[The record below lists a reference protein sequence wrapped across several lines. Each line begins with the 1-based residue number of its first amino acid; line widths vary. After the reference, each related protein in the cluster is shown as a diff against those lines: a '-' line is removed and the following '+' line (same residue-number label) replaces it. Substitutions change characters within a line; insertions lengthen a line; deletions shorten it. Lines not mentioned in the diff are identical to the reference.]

1 LCKQV
6 SRPTLFKRAMRRFS
20 VAWWA
25 YSFPLTVLALAAAEY
40 AQGVGEPAANVLM
53 LALAVLSVVV
63 TLALMV
69 FTAFRTS
76 DLLPHD
82 DPFLLAAAT
91 LPTTR

>member
-1 LCKQV
+1 MMQV

-40 AQGVGEPAANVLM
+40 AQEVREVAASVLM
-53 LALAVLSVVV
+53 LALAILSVAV

-69 FTAFRTS
+69 FTVLHTN

-82 DPFLLAAAT
+82 DPFSCPPLA
-91 LPTTR
+91 R

>member
-1 LCKQV
+1 MMQV

-25 YSFPLTVLALAAAEY
+25 YSLPLTVLALAAAEY
-40 AQGVGEPAANVLM
+40 AQEVREVAASVLM
-53 LALAVLSVVV
+53 LALAILSVAV

-69 FTAFRTS
+69 FTVLRTN

-82 DPFLLAAAT
+82 DPFSCPPLA
-91 LPTTR
+91 R

>member
-1 LCKQV
+1 
-6 SRPTLFKRAMRRFS
+6 
-20 VAWWA
+20 
-25 YSFPLTVLALAAAEY
+25 
-40 AQGVGEPAANVLM
+40 VGEPAANVLM
-53 LALAVLSVVV
+53 LALAVLSVVI

-82 DPFLLAAAT
+82 DPFLLAAA